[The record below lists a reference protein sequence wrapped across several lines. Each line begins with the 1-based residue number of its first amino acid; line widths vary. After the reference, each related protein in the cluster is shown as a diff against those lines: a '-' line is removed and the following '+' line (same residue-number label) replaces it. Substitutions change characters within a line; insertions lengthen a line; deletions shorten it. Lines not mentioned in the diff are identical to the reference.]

1 MVDKRI
7 KVPPIAEVRSKVEKQ
22 PEKVY
27 PAWDLLNSYFN
38 RNLSQ
43 ITYTFWFSIFFMIA
57 GFCVI
62 VWGIIQAIKLP
73 NSLAPATISVLGGII
88 TEFLGA
94 TIIFIYRSTIQQA
107 QNYAKALE
115 RINSVGMAVQI
126 LDTLPDETKADDLK
140 SKTKTVL
147 VELLIRQAHDVSTNK
162 KRNRKDA

>member
-1 MVDKRI
+1 
-7 KVPPIAEVRSKVEKQ
+7 
-22 PEKVY
+22 
-27 PAWDLLNSYFN
+27 
-38 RNLSQ
+38 
-43 ITYTFWFSIFFMIA
+43 MIA